1 MNILG
6 LHIGKA
12 EHRLADYTQAVNQ
25 AVQDALSSASTARPD
40 SLAVVELCVGMIAD
54 PFAVADLTGPVLS
67 RQTLHTA
74 ARDVLKYGN
83 SVWAIDTANGNLE
96 LQRAYKWDVSGFS
109 MDPATWTYDLEL
121 CVPDGVVKRTV
132 LAPGVV
138 HLRLPGDAD
147 SPWIGRAPWE
157 NAKLSADAMAELERG
172 IRDESRIYSG
182 RVWTAPDG
190 ATAAQA
196 TAMASTIKQLKGGK
210 QVVSETTAAGFGA
223 GKNARPDRD
232 WQPVNIGQ
240 SHSVGNVQ
248 MRESVESS
256 IASAYGLPGAYTN
269 PNATAPALREVKR
282 LTFLNKTLPL
292 ASMFM
297 EELSDKL
304 ASTVAIGWSNLADQ
318 SVDVHLRARAAASAQ
333 ELVSNMETLLELVGL
348 PQSAQ

>member
-1 MNILG
+1 
-6 LHIGKA
+6 
-12 EHRLADYTQAVNQ
+12 
-25 AVQDALSSASTARPD
+25 
-40 SLAVVELCVGMIAD
+40 MIAD
-54 PFAVADLTGPVLS
+54 PFAVADYTGPVLS

-74 ARDVLKYGN
+74 ARDVLKFGN
-83 SVWAIDTANGNLE
+83 SVWAIDTSNGALQ
-96 LQRAYKWDVSGFS
+96 LQRAAKWEVSGAT

-121 CVPDGVVKRTV
+121 CVPDGIVNRTSP
-132 LAPGVV
+132 APGVV
-138 HLRLPGDAD
+138 HLRLPGAAD
-147 SPWIGRAPWE
+147 SPWIGRAPWQ
-157 NAKLSADAMAELERG
+157 NASLSADAMAELERAV
-172 IRDESRIYSG
+172 RDESRIYSG

-196 TAMASTIKQLKGGK
+196 QAMASTIKTLKGGK
-210 QVVSETTAAGFGA
+210 QVVSETTGAGFGQ
-223 GKNARPDRD
+223 GKTARPDKD
-232 WQPVNIGQ
+232 WTPVNIGQ

-282 LTFLNKTLPL
+282 LAFLNKTLPL

-304 ASTVAIGWSNLADQ
+304 STPVTIGWPNLADQ
-318 SVDVHLRARAAASAQ
+318 SVDVHLRARAATAAA

-348 PQSAQ
+348 PQTGQ